1 MSQKPRVLIVDD
13 EPDVVANWREVL
25 DQEGYPCVTAI
36 DGAHGL
42 KLLESE
48 HPDLVLTDLW
58 MPQIDGMTILSR
70 AVELDPDTVVI
81 MITGH
86 GTVQSA
92 VEAMRAGAFDYLLK
106 PLPSNDTLRLA
117 VRRGADRRRLLEE
130 NRRLREPLA
139 SRVGFETLVGTS
151 AKMVAVLDLV
161 QKAARSESNIL
172 IQGES
177 GTGKEL
183 IARAIHANSPRA
195 SEVFVPLD
203 CAALQDTLLESELF
217 GHERGAFTGADR
229 MKPGMIEV
237 ADRGTLFLDEIG
249 ELPMALQA
257 KLLRALQERQI
268 RRVGGTKFVDV
279 DMRLVSATN
288 RDAAE
293 LVRKSEFREDLF
305 YRINVIT
312 ISLPPLRE
320 RSGRRPGARL
330 PLPASPWPEPRASA
344 GGDRSRCRGPARGVP
359 VAGQCP
365 GTPERHRARVCP
377 RRRAH
382 RAPARPPRAHPR
394 ARPAGADRGSRRP
407 DLPRRP
413 GELAPGVRP
422 GVPHRSVAAPRR
434 ERLAGRK
441 GGGPGP
447 EDPPR
452 PPGQVRS
459 QRLGNP
465 PAGSDRRSAARRRVG
480 E

>member
-268 RRVGGTKFVDV
+268 RRVGGTKFLDV

-293 LVRKSEFREDLF
+293 LVRKNEFREDLF

-320 RSGRRPGARL
+320 RTGDVPVLAYHFLRRHGRNRERPLEGIDPDAVAL
-330 PLPASPWPEPRASA
+330 LEAYPWPGNVRELQNAIERACALADGPTVRPR
-344 GGDRSRCRGPARGVP
+344 DLPEHIRGRGRPAPIAARGDLTFRDARESWLRAFAP
-359 VAGQCP
+359 EYLTDLLRRHAGNVSQ
-365 GTPERHRARVCP
+365 A
-377 RRRAH
+377 AK
-382 RAPARPPRAHPR
+382 A
-394 ARPAGADRGSRRP
+394 ADLDRKT
-407 DLPRRP
+407 LHAL
-413 GELAPGVRP
+413 LAKYGVN
-422 GVPHRSVAAPRR
+422 A
-434 ERLAGRK
+434 
-441 GGGPGP
+441 
-447 EDPPR
+447 
-452 PPGQVRS
+452 
-459 QRLGNP
+459 
-465 PAGSDRRSAARRRVG
+465 
-480 E
+480 